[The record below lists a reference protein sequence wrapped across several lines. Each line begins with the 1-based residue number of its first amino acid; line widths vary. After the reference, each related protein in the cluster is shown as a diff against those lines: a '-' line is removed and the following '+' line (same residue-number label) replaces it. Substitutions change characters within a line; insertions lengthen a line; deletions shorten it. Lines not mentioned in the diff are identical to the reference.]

1 MVTANTTQASAA
13 FLDLKFTLVGC
24 ESLPYKPNKLLNSA
38 EEKSILTEEDL
49 STEMD
54 SQIVQ
59 EKYENVQETNKI
71 VLLNS

>member
-13 FLDLKFTLVGC
+13 FLDLQLTLVGC
-24 ESLPYKPNKLLNSA
+24 ESLPYKPNKSLNSV
-38 EEKSILTEEDL
+38 EEKSILSEEDL

-59 EKYENVQETNKI
+59 EKYENVRKQMK
-71 VLLNS
+71 LSC

>member
-24 ESLPYKPNKLLNSA
+24 ESLPYKPNKSLNSV
-38 EEKSILTEEDL
+38 EEKSILSEEDL

-59 EKYENVQETNKI
+59 GTDENVQETNKI
-71 VLLNS
+71 VLLDS